1 MVKIQVL
8 GSGMIPR
15 LGTIAPK
22 LDPFDADLEFINLIL
37 SSGGL
42 RPRLVNPIT
51 NAKIDI
57 TSENAARL
65 YKIWSDYKI
74 PEKKA
79 EPVLAPTA
87 PVVNQSPVKVEPP
100 VVEDKK
106 EESVK
111 VEEEKKEESKQENNN
126 YNKHDKHNKG
136 GFKPINNPNEN

>member
-65 YKIWSDYKI
+65 YKIWSDYKV

-87 PVVNQSPVKVEPP
+87 PVKVEPP
-100 VVEDKK
+100 TPVVEEKK

-111 VEEEKKEESKQENNN
+111 AEEEKKEEPKQE